1 MFINI
6 EDFKKSWKEEL
17 DKFKPSVD
25 DEQYQFLD
33 VGFCDC
39 VFYKEE
45 VERLVALCDEDGY
58 TVPRGLTREERRKY
72 MKDVGRRSSY
82 GLTKE
87 KVERISKNTEEAYK
101 AKYLLTKEQVRKIG
115 EHSLRKY
122 AETSPSDFKV
132 EDFIDLTNVQK
143 ESKVSND

>member
-1 MFINI
+1 MNNC
-6 EDFKKSWKEEL
+6 
-17 DKFKPSVD
+17 
-25 DEQYQFLD
+25 EQH
-33 VGFCDC
+33 CDC
-39 VFYKEE
+39 VFSKEE

-58 TVPRGLTREERRKY
+58 IVPRGLTREGRRKY

-87 KVERISKNTEEAYK
+87 VAESVSKNTEEAYK
-101 AKYLLTKEQVRKIG
+101 SKHLLTKEQVRKIG

-122 AETSPSDFKV
+122 AETSPSNFKV

-143 ESKVSND
+143 ESEVNNG